1 MQTVYE
7 MLPMDIEKAI
17 INLVLPLTYLAGNV
31 GQLMAE
37 KDYSPEELSS
47 KIGLG
52 DRVLNKDDVEDLV
65 KLYESMKTIDVW
77 SRELTLEGIAKI
89 RKAADLG
96 ELTKQ
101 EVKDHSSKEHQDL
114 IDEHKNKKG

>member
-37 KDYSPEELSS
+37 KDYSPEELSR
-47 KIGLG
+47 KIGLV

-65 KLYESMKTIDVW
+65 KLYESMKTIDIW

-101 EVKDHSSKEHQDL
+101 EVKEHSSKELKDL

>member
-37 KDYSPEELSS
+37 EDYSPEELSS
-47 KIGLG
+47 KIGLV
-52 DRVLNKDDVEDLV
+52 DRVLSKDDVEDLV
-65 KLYESMKTIDVW
+65 KLYESMKTIDIW

-101 EVKDHSSKEHQDL
+101 ELKEHSSKERQDL

>member
-47 KIGLG
+47 KIGLV
-52 DRVLNKDDVEDLV
+52 DRVLNKDDVEDLI
-65 KLYESMKTIDVW
+65 KLYESMKTIDIW
-77 SRELTLEGIAKI
+77 SRELTLDGIAKI

-101 EVKDHSSKEHQDL
+101 EVKEHPSKELQDL
-114 IDEHKNKKG
+114 IDENKNEKD

>member
-47 KIGLG
+47 KIGLV

-65 KLYESMKTIDVW
+65 KLYESMKTIDIW

-101 EVKDHSSKEHQDL
+101 EVKEHPSKELQDL
-114 IDEHKNKKG
+114 IDENKNEKD

>member
-47 KIGLG
+47 KIGLV
-52 DRVLNKDDVEDLV
+52 DRVLNKDDVEDLI
-65 KLYESMKTIDVW
+65 KLYESMKTIDIW

-101 EVKDHSSKEHQDL
+101 EVKEHPSKELQGL
-114 IDEHKNKKG
+114 IDENKNEKD

>member
-47 KIGLG
+47 KIGLV
-52 DRVLNKDDVEDLV
+52 DRVLNKEDVEDLV
-65 KLYESMKTIDVW
+65 KLYESMKTIDIW
-77 SRELTLEGIAKI
+77 SRELTLEGIANI

-101 EVKDHSSKEHQDL
+101 EVKEHSSKEIQDL
-114 IDEHKNKKG
+114 IDEHKKD

>member
-37 KDYSPEELSS
+37 KDYTPEELSS
-47 KIGLG
+47 KIGLV
-52 DRVLNKDDVEDLV
+52 DRVLSKDDVENLV
-65 KLYESMKTIDVW
+65 KLYESMKTIDIW

-101 EVKDHSSKEHQDL
+101 EVKEHPSKELQDL
-114 IDEHKNKKG
+114 IDENKNEKD

>member
-47 KIGLG
+47 KIGLV
-52 DRVLNKDDVEDLV
+52 DRVLNKEDVEDLV
-65 KLYESMKTIDVW
+65 KLYESMKTIDIW
-77 SRELTLEGIAKI
+77 SRELTLEGIANI

-96 ELTKQ
+96 KLSKQ
-101 EVKDHSSKEHQDL
+101 EVKEHSSQELQDL
-114 IDEHKNKKG
+114 IDEHKNEKD

>member
-47 KIGLG
+47 KIGLV
-52 DRVLNKDDVEDLV
+52 DRVLNKDDVEDLI
-65 KLYESMKTIDVW
+65 KLYESMKTIDIW
-77 SRELTLEGIAKI
+77 SRELTLEGIANI

-101 EVKDHSSKEHQDL
+101 EVKEHSSKEIQDL
-114 IDEHKNKKG
+114 IDEHKNEKD

>member
-17 INLVLPLTYLAGNV
+17 INLVLPLAYLAGNV

-47 KIGLG
+47 KIGLV
-52 DRVLNKDDVEDLV
+52 DRVLNKDDVEELV
-65 KLYESMKTIDVW
+65 KLYESMKTIDIW

-101 EVKDHSSKEHQDL
+101 EVKEHSSKELQDL
-114 IDEHKNKKG
+114 TDEHNNKKG

>member
-47 KIGLG
+47 KIGLV
-52 DRVLNKDDVEDLV
+52 DRVLSKDDVEDLV
-65 KLYESMKTIDVW
+65 KLYESMKTIDIW
-77 SRELTLEGIAKI
+77 SRELTLEGIAKV

-96 ELTKQ
+96 VLTKQ
-101 EVKDHSSKEHQDL
+101 EVKEHTSKELQDL
-114 IDEHKNKKG
+114 IDEHKNKKD

>member
-17 INLVLPLTYLAGNV
+17 INLVLPLIYLAGNV

-47 KIGLG
+47 KIGMV

-65 KLYESMKTIDVW
+65 KLYESMKTIDIW

-101 EVKDHSSKEHQDL
+101 EVKEHSSKKLQDL

>member
-47 KIGLG
+47 KIGLV

-96 ELTKQ
+96 VLTKQ
-101 EVKDHSSKEHQDL
+101 EVKEHSSKELQDL

>member
-47 KIGLG
+47 KIGLV
-52 DRVLNKDDVEDLV
+52 DRVLNKEDVEDLV
-65 KLYESMKTIDVW
+65 KLYESMKTIDIW

-101 EVKDHSSKEHQDL
+101 EVKEHPSKELQDL
-114 IDEHKNKKG
+114 IDENKNEKD

>member
-47 KIGLG
+47 KIGLV
-52 DRVLNKDDVEDLV
+52 DRVLNKDDVEDLI
-65 KLYESMKTIDVW
+65 KLYESMKTIDIW

-101 EVKDHSSKEHQDL
+101 EVKEHPSKELQDL
-114 IDEHKNKKG
+114 IDENKNEKD

>member
-37 KDYSPEELSS
+37 KDYTPEELSS
-47 KIGLG
+47 KIGLV
-52 DRVLNKDDVEDLV
+52 DRVLSKDDVENLV
-65 KLYESMKTIDVW
+65 KLYESMKTIDIW
-77 SRELTLEGIAKI
+77 SRELTLEGIAKV

-96 ELTKQ
+96 VLTKQ
-101 EVKDHSSKEHQDL
+101 EVKEYTSKELQDL
-114 IDEHKNKKG
+114 IDEHKNKKD